1 MGIEFG
7 SIFIVKYVVDNQKSF
22 KKVTQLPLVCT
33 SVHSNELFPGKNL
46 PLGITIIHCKNFPQG
61 TVLLGEEYPLRNKI
75 LLRNL

>member
-7 SIFIVKYVVDNQKSF
+7 SIFPI
-22 KKVTQLPLVCT
+22 
-33 SVHSNELFPGKNL
+33 VHSNELFPGKNL

-61 TVLLGEEYPLRNKI
+61 TVLLGEEYPIRNKI